1 MATDAN
7 PNDTN
12 DSVMAV
18 KEHKFSTVSKFKDMS
33 SALHLMIRVVVLYD
47 WNEGADLV

>member
-18 KEHKFSTVSKFKDMS
+18 KEHKFSTVSKFKVQRHEFCAS
-33 SALHLMIRVVVLYD
+33 SHDPRSRVVRL
-47 WNEGADLV
+47 E